1 MKRLRLMPIVALV
14 FLLPLFG
21 AAAQDP
27 VPLEYDGQPGYWVS
41 EPDFDFIIET
51 LEGYDA
57 ARGALSDCNI
67 AAKQSRA
74 EAIAQYEERLKL
86 HEALQKEELRKTRW
100 RGVAIGTGIA
110 VLIETA
116 VLTLAA
122 ILH

>member
-1 MKRLRLMPIVALV
+1 MNRYALLLV
-14 FLLPLFG
+14 FLLLPLFG
-21 AAAQDP
+21 AIAQDP

-41 EPDFDFIIET
+41 EPDFDFILET
-51 LEGYDA
+51 LEGYRA
-57 ARGALSDCNI
+57 AREALSKCNT

>member
-1 MKRLRLMPIVALV
+1 MNRYALLLV
-14 FLLPLFG
+14 FLLLPLFG
-21 AAAQDP
+21 AIAQDP

-41 EPDFDFIIET
+41 EPDFDFILET
-51 LEGYDA
+51 LEGYRA
-57 ARGALSDCNI
+57 AREALSKCNT

-86 HEALQKEELRKTRW
+86 HEALQKEERRKTRW